1 MNTEESNMASSS
13 MKIPI
18 FNGIDRSKYQEW
30 EDDLIAILEYH
41 DLEEYTEEEFKDVDI
56 PDKGGTNA
64 KLILQRKEMKKA
76 KSIFVRATKDLPN
89 MLVKEA
95 NTPYEALS
103 NLRKKYSVEKIRED
117 FDTLDTEWNEF
128 KVNEISTD
136 PDLIFKTLEEQ
147 SKKLKVFGDRYEKDS
162 LQTLS
167 KLKYALPNDYDHV
180 FTFLNTSEE
189 RQKTYDEQLLTAK
202 SMINSHYKTK
212 IKTETNEK
220 GGTMLCLMAGTG
232 EKRKANN
239 YICDHCGK
247 ANHTAYR
254 DGKPFCRQLITDLKS
269 EKNNNGNGNSGYTF
283 KGKCF
288 TCGGNHKKTDCP
300 KNKDKNKDEDKDI
313 NSLFV
318 TCVITDDK
326 NNVHNVKEND
336 KEQWLGDTG
345 AQFHVKEQK
354 KMKREIPISL

>member
-1 MNTEESNMASSS
+1 MNTEESNMASSV

-18 FNGIDRSKYQEW
+18 FNGTDRSKYQEW

-41 DLEEYTEEEFKDVDI
+41 DLEEYTEIEWKDKEI
-56 PDKGGTNA
+56 PVKGGTDA

-89 MLVKEA
+89 MIVKESKS
-95 NTPYEALS
+95 PYEALS
-103 NLRKKYSVEKIRED
+103 DLRKKYSVEKIRED

-162 LQTLS
+162 LQILS
-167 KLKYALPNDYDHV
+167 KLKYSLPKDYDHV
-180 FTFLNTSEE
+180 FIFLNTSEE
-189 RQKTYDEQLLTAK
+189 RQKTYDEQLSTAK

-212 IKTETNEK
+212 IKTEVNDK
-220 GGTMLCLMAGTG
+220 GGTMLCMMTGTG
-232 EKRKANN
+232 EKRNTNN

-247 ANHTAYR
+247 PNHTAYR
-254 DGKPFCRQLITDLKS
+254 DGKPFCRQLVNDLKL
-269 EKNNNGNGNSGYTF
+269 EKNKNSNSNNNNNNNTNNGNGNSGYTF

-288 TCGGNHKKTDCP
+288 ICNGNHKKADCP
-300 KNKDKNKDEDKDI
+300 KNNRAENDI
-313 NSLFV
+313 NNIFVGCINTEDENSVRNINEDFKEKWRTLF
-318 TCVITDDK
+318 
-326 NNVHNVKEND
+326 
-336 KEQWLGDTG
+336 L
-345 AQFHVKEQK
+345 
-354 KMKREIPISL
+354 S